1 MSAPSMAAPPPTPGA
16 SGPRR
21 NTGTA
26 SIIVGASIMA
36 SRTLGLLRQALIAKF
51 FGAGIASD
59 AFVSAFKIPNM
70 LQNMFGEGAL
80 SAAFIPV
87 YAGLL
92 ARDEREEAGRVAG
105 AVAAILALV
114 TALIVL
120 GGVLLA
126 PYLILIIAPGFH
138 GERRTLTIELTRIL
152 FPGAGIFVLSA
163 WCLGVLN
170 SHRKFLLSY
179 TAPVL
184 WNVAMIATLFWFG
197 PREQGAR
204 LAVILAWASVA
215 GATLQVLIQ
224 VPSVFRLIPNLRLVF
239 DWGRTGV
246 RRVVRNFGPVFFSR
260 GVVQLSSYIDQ
271 WLASWLPQGMVTLLG
286 FSQTLYN
293 LPISVFGMAISAA
306 ELPEMSSVL
315 GSEDERATFLRGR
328 VDLGLARIA
337 YFVVPS
343 AVAFLALG
351 DVITRVVFQHGRFT
365 RVDTMFTWAI
375 LGGAGVGLLA
385 STFGRLYSST
395 YYALHDTRTPL
406 RFAIARV
413 SLTTALGYLFALPLP
428 RLLGL
433 DARWG
438 AAGLSL
444 SAGLSGWVEF
454 SLLRWRMNAR
464 IGRTGVHASLLV
476 RLWIVAIL
484 AAAAGFG
491 LKLLLAG
498 HNRFLVGFLVLGAYG
513 AIYLGG
519 TYALGVREAR
529 SVLGRLRR

>member
-1 MSAPSMAAPPPTPGA
+1 MSVPTVEAPPAAGE

-87 YAGLL
+87 YANLL
-92 ARDEREEAGRVAG
+92 ARGEREEAGRVAG

-120 GGVLLA
+120 AGVLLA
-126 PYLILIIAPGFH
+126 PWLILIIAPGFH

-184 WNVAMIATLFWFG
+184 WNIAMIATLVWFG
-197 PREQGAR
+197 PREQGAH
-204 LAVILAWASVA
+204 LAVTLAWASVV
-215 GATLQVLIQ
+215 GATLQVLVQ
-224 VPSVFRLIPNLRLVF
+224 LPSVFRTVPHLRLVF
-239 DWGRTGV
+239 DWARSGV
-246 RRVVRNFGPVFFSR
+246 RRVLKNFGPVFFSR

-293 LPISVFGMAISAA
+293 LPVSVFGMAISAA
-306 ELPEMSSVL
+306 ELPEMSSAL
-315 GSEDERATFLRGR
+315 GSEAERATFLRGR

-375 LGGAGVGLLA
+375 LGGAGIGLLA

-406 RFAIARV
+406 RFAITRV
-413 SLTTALGYLFALPLP
+413 LLTTLLGYLFALPVP
-428 RLLGL
+428 RLLGV
-433 DARWG
+433 DPRWG

-444 SAGLSGWVEF
+444 SAGLAGWVEF
-454 SLLRWRMNAR
+454 SLLRWRMNQR
-464 IGRTGVHASLLV
+464 IGRTGVRSSLLA
-476 RLWIVAIL
+476 RLWIAAVVGAAI
-484 AAAAGFG
+484 GFG
-491 LKLLLAG
+491 LKLAMAG
-498 HNRFLVGFLVLGAYG
+498 HNRFVVGLVVLGTYG
-513 AIYLGG
+513 AIYLAG

-529 SVLGRLRR
+529 TVLARVLRR